1 MSVQSLVDAIT
12 TMPVWAKKGT
22 AELIEIDGWGGYY
35 LLPHPAGRYTPV
47 YAKNNSTSYRFLTAD
62 GTVKNIGGSFP
73 ATVPAEYI
81 RDSRDE
87 ALASV
92 AGHLIKETAALTN
105 YAKPG
110 TNIQIA
116 DVPEP
121 WLSGGSLPVFT
132 LPKSPQKIKRLAA
145 GALITDGTAIL
156 LTRRSDK
163 LSQHPGVWSYPAGS
177 MDVGETPEDAAMRET
192 LEEIGSLP
200 QGTKPTGV
208 TITTKDPDT
217 GFTFHT
223 VLISAPPGT
232 SKTWKPKD
240 SAKDSWEVGGWAWIP
255 VSELHA
261 NANGVVEWR
270 PRLHPGLTTLSQLGN
285 RTTTV
290 LKAWQDHASQWSA
303 IDGPPQIQQ
312 LLSVPNL
319 VQLIKARKPLPF
331 VGTLG
336 NPRRA
341 HRRYRLNGAQ
351 RTQNRTVLKYTM
363 NGRNPVFV
371 SFLDTLPLPRGYTR
385 NPSRLTP
392 TQAARRGRYNRHAAD
407 VRRVLQRNPSGKD
420 LYHAQVLEDAGL
432 PLSRIFERSNHFQ
445 SPYRRNPGIPQM
457 SITRAA
463 QSVVDALGPL
473 IAEAIGDSP
482 TYMGSGK
489 FEGTAQQLSKNAE
502 DAIQSRHS
510 SGAID
515 KEGPSGAG
523 VLRYLVL
530 ARAAG
535 LWPNIINPGNR
546 VVYRGFK
553 FSSGPAGSG
562 KWSGGQLIDNT
573 ASSFVPTAVTNQQIQ
588 ILAQLGLI
596 NLASQPTMWEIAEA
610 WITLQKS
617 GQGWVRPSL
626 QMPFTQQSTSP
637 IMSQVKMAKAYSS
650 ADGGGGNRGPAAQI
664 KYTWSQGTP
673 TSYNGQWPPW
683 ASQTWANVEGL
694 VINYKSHRFL
704 KKTLS
709 GWSAAYGI
717 RISGHG
723 KPTRRICIRANTS
736 DPRFI
741 LLPGGTLQGAMT
753 GDIKHEEEIL
763 AVDMGDGMGITCDLI
778 NVSGGDNLNGT
789 YEGPKVLNIDQLTA
803 WQAARQPYPDVAP
816 PPGFCQDLVQQR

>member
-1 MSVQSLVDAIT
+1 MSAQSLANAVLTA
-12 TMPVWAKKGT
+12 PVWAKKGL
-22 AELIEIDGWGGYY
+22 AEYIEIDGWGGYY
-35 LLPHPAGRYTPV
+35 LLRQSGGRYTPV
-47 YAKNNSTSYRFLTAD
+47 YAKNNSTSYRLLKAD
-62 GTVKNIGGSFP
+62 GSVNNIGGSFP
-73 ATVPAEYI
+73 ATVPGEYI
-81 RDSRDE
+81 QDTREE
-87 ALASV
+87 ALQRIAN
-92 AGHLIKETAALTN
+92 HIIKESSAIAT

-110 TNIQIA
+110 ENIQIA
-116 DVPEP
+116 DAPEP
-121 WLSGGSLPVFT
+121 WLSGGGLPVFT

-163 LSQHPGVWSYPAGS
+163 LSQQPGTWTYPAGS

-192 LEEIGSLP
+192 LEEIGKLP

-232 SKTWKPKD
+232 SKTWKPQD
-240 SAKDSWEVGGWAWIP
+240 SAKDSWEVGGWAWVP
-255 VSELHA
+255 VSELHT
-261 NANGVVEWR
+261 NANGVVEWK

-290 LKAWQDHASQWSA
+290 LKAWQDHASQWSS
-303 IDGPPQIQQ
+303 IDGPPQLQQ

-319 VQLIKARKPLPF
+319 MELIKARKPLPF

-336 NPRRA
+336 NPRHP

-351 RTQNRTVLKYTM
+351 RTNRRTVLKYTM
-363 NGRNPVFV
+363 MGGDPVFV
-371 SFLDTLPLPRGYTR
+371 SFLDSLPLPKAQAGYNR
-385 NPSRLTP
+385 VSNPAR
-392 TQAARRGRYNRHAAD
+392 AARRGRYSHHAAD

-420 LYHAQVLEDAGL
+420 LYYAQVLEDAGL
-432 PLSRIFERSNHFQ
+432 PLSRIFERSNNFQ

-463 QSVVDALGPL
+463 ASVVDALGPL

-482 TYMGSGK
+482 STS
-489 FEGTAQQLSKNAE
+489 GTAKHQGTAAQLSTLTNNVVT
-502 DAIQSRHS
+502 SRHDS
-510 SGAID
+510 AYID
-515 KEGPSGAG
+515 KESSQGASA
-523 VLRYLVL
+523 LRYLVL

-553 FSSGPAGSG
+553 FSSGPAGAG

-573 ASSFVPTAVTNQQIQ
+573 ASSFAPTAITNQQIQ

-596 NLASQPTMWEIAEA
+596 NLASQPTMWDIAEA
-610 WITLQKS
+610 WIKLQKS
-617 GQGWVRPSL
+617 GNGWVRPSVN
-626 QMPFTQQSTSP
+626 MPFTQQSTSP
-637 IMSQVKMAKAYSS
+637 IMSKVKKAQGYSTS
-650 ADGGGGNRGPAAQI
+650 SGSGNRGAAAQI
-664 KYTWSQGTP
+664 KPTWSQGAP
-673 TSYNGQWPPW
+673 SDYNGRWEPW
-683 ASQTWANVEGL
+683 ASETWANVEGL
-694 VINYKSHRFL
+694 VIDYKSHRFQT
-704 KKTLS
+704 KTLS

-717 RISGHG
+717 KITGFG

-741 LLPGGTLQGAMT
+741 MLPGGTLAGAMT
-753 GDIKHEEEIL
+753 GSIKHEEEIL
-763 AVDMGDGMGITCDLI
+763 AVDIGDGMGITCDLI
-778 NVSGGDNLNGT
+778 NVSGGDADGT
-789 YEGPKVLNIDQLTA
+789 YEGPKVLDIDQLTA
-803 WQAARQPYPDVAP
+803 WQTARQPYPDVAP
-816 PPGFCQDLVQQR
+816 PPGFCQDLLLQR